1 MVVTSQPIE
10 RLHYGASR
18 VLDNFTPVAWDRNFE
33 LLLLLLSTTITN
45 TSTTTTTN
53 VHHYCIFCTP
63 AYCIKYQHV
72 YSNQLSS
79 LSPGIGI
86 QHLGIVYR

>member
-18 VLDNFTPVAWDRNFE
+18 VLDNLTPVAWDRNFE

-45 TSTTTTTN
+45 TSTTTTSN
-53 VHHYCIFCTP
+53 VHHYSLLYILYTGVLYKISTCI
-63 AYCIKYQHV
+63 Q
-72 YSNQLSS
+72 
-79 LSPGIGI
+79 
-86 QHLGIVYR
+86 